1 MLFGNGPIV
10 HGLIKLREEYIWNHL
25 LHTGHLFKNPPKD
38 LEQRTA
44 KKMTKLDLVEKAINF
59 AMNDLCGSHLDMP
72 CGCDGCPYGNVR
84 RDDDGNPDCRGFVL
98 DQFIEKYADDLEG
111 D

>member
-1 MLFGNGPIV
+1 
-10 HGLIKLREEYIWNHL
+10 
-25 LHTGHLFKNPPKD
+25 
-38 LEQRTA
+38 
-44 KKMTKLDLVEKAINF
+44 MTKLDLVEKAINF

-98 DQFIEKYADDLEG
+98 DEFINKYHDEFKEKKENESYVVPADGWKNGTRDH
-111 D
+111 